1 LLEIDQHGDEK
12 LNTSYSFPRA
22 HSRISAD
29 TERNTN
35 DF

>member
-12 LNTSYSFPRA
+12 LNTSYSFHRA